1 VTGIPQLSMN
11 HIGLWDYHLNY
22 HPANEVRAWVAELE
36 KLGVGSIWVG
46 EASFREPLTLA
57 GILLAETSEVT
68 VATGIANI
76 WARDPHAMTAAQITL
91 CEAYP
96 GRFLLGV
103 GVSHAALTE
112 HRGHHYAKPL
122 TAMRR
127 YLDGMDEAWDKYR
140 SVKPASRPPRILAA
154 LGPRMLELAATRAA
168 GAHTYLVPP
177 EHTEQARRIL
187 GPDAALIPEQA
198 VVLDDEPERARRL
211 ARAHVRRYLPLP
223 NYIANLRRL
232 GFADSDFTNDGSDRL
247 VDALVAHGSPETVNG
262 RIDAHYRA
270 GASHV
275 CLHVLSPAHHQFPIN
290 QWRALLSYGKRL

>member
-1 VTGIPQLSMN
+1 VTGIPQPSMN
-11 HIGLWDYHLNY
+11 RIGLWDYHLNY
-22 HPANEVRAWVAELE
+22 HPVSEVRAWVAELE

-76 WARDPHAMTAAQITL
+76 WARDPDAMTAAQITL

-103 GVSHAALTE
+103 GVSHAALTV

-122 TAMRR
+122 TSMRR
-127 YLDGMDEAWDKYR
+127 YLDGMDEAWDKFR
-140 SVKPASRPPRILAA
+140 GVKPVSRPPRILAA

-211 ARAHVRRYLPLP
+211 ARAHVRRYLPLMASAAELWKATVERIGEVQAP
-223 NYIANLRRL
+223 VVPGSQPGRRAHRSLQRRVGRDGIDQHPAGEYRPSNILSENTWSCLRS
-232 GFADSDFTNDGSDRL
+232 ADQPVSR
-247 VDALVAHGSPETVNG
+247 
-262 RIDAHYRA
+262 R
-270 GASHV
+270 
-275 CLHVLSPAHHQFPIN
+275 
-290 QWRALLSYGKRL
+290 